1 MSGPLV
7 VSKRE
12 AARLLGIDRGRTL
25 GALLRAGQ
33 LRTVPWGRGSRI
45 PLEEVQRLAR
55 EGFSAPEGVTPR
67 PSHARRRPGQCDPAA
82 LRRLDLDRLAG
93 GAA

>member
-1 MSGPLV
+1 MTARLV

-25 GALLRAGQ
+25 GALLKSGQ
-33 LRTVPWGRGSRI
+33 LRSVPWGRGQRV

-55 EGFSAPEGVTPR
+55 EGFRSPTGSQRSPSRRKSGVV
-67 PSHARRRPGQCDPAA
+67 DPAA
-82 LRRLDLDRLAG
+82 LRKLDLDTLTG
-93 GAA
+93 GAP